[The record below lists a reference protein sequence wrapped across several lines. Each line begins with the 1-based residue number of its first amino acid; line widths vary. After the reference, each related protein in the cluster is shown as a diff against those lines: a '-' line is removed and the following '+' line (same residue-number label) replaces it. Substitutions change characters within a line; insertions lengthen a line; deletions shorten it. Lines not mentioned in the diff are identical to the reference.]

1 MSISGLLDRGGRE
14 IRYRSE
20 FGKGHLE
27 KGGLDTETSS
37 HGSELAEELRR
48 QTAVTLRV

>member
-1 MSISGLLDRGGRE
+1 MLTSDLLDGCGRE

-27 KGGLDTETSS
+27 KGGLDMEASS
-37 HGSELAEELRR
+37 QGLEPVE
-48 QTAVTLRV
+48 